1 MAARRTKIDAQATR
15 HALLDAA
22 ERLFDEKGVSRTSLQ
37 DIAAA
42 AGATRGAIYWH
53 FKDKA
58 DLFNAMMERTTGP
71 LEDLAR
77 STPDVHT
84 APDMGRYIEGMVQV
98 LQRIASDATLCR
110 VLRIATYR
118 IEYVEELGAVQ
129 ARHLQVHR
137 QWLAHNR
144 AALERAFAASACPA
158 QVPPDTAALGL
169 QVLIEGLLHS
179 WLLDPGA
186 FDLVQAGR
194 CTIATYLRGLCIVLA
209 PRPGLD

>member
-1 MAARRTKIDAQATR
+1 MARRTKTDAQATR
-15 HALLDAA
+15 NALLDAA

-37 DIAAA
+37 DIAQA
-42 AGATRGAIYWH
+42 AGATRGAVYWH

-58 DLFNAMMERTTGP
+58 DLFNAMMERTTAS
-71 LEDLAR
+71 LDALAR
-77 STPDVHT
+77 TPE
-84 APDMGRYIEGMVQV
+84 ALAQPGMGPYVESMVQV
-98 LQRIASDATLCR
+98 LQRIATDAALCR

-129 ARHLQVHR
+129 ARHLQMHR

-144 AALERAFAASACPA
+144 AALERAFAASAGPA
-158 QVPPDTAALGL
+158 QVPPEVAALGL

-194 CTIATYLRGLCIVLA
+194 STIATYLRGLGIAA
-209 PRPGLD
+209 PPPGAPG